1 MDAQGKAKA
10 AYKQSQLA
18 ADKELWRQIQN
29 QVSSAYSK
37 DQSAYEE
44 AQLNALELADR
55 KHECGTTWKIIN
67 EMTEKP
73 TIAAAS
79 KVRMTDGSI
88 PKNSNERLSDWCN
101 YF

>member
-1 MDAQGKAKA
+1 MPYRQQANKSLANDQRRNIQIGLAAKLMDAQGKAKA

-44 AQLNALELADR
+44 AQLKAQ
-55 KHECGTTWKIIN
+55 
-67 EMTEKP
+67 
-73 TIAAAS
+73 
-79 KVRMTDGSI
+79 V
-88 PKNSNERLSDWCN
+88 
-101 YF
+101 